1 MQAGRPIWGWV
12 EKIKKHAK
20 KELTI
25 QEERG
30 NINLALN
37 EGAVKYARVVELADS
52 LDSGSSVHYARA
64 GSSPASRTKNG
75 ASICL
80 LRFFLL
86 EIRCGAVDVL
96 CILYETL

>member
-37 EGAVKYARVVELADS
+37 EGAVNYARVVELADS

-64 GSSPASRTKNG
+64 GSSPASRTKKRSKHML
-75 ASICL
+75 AP
-80 LRFFLL
+80 FLVREAGL
-86 EIRCGAVDVL
+86 EPARA
-96 CILYETL
+96 